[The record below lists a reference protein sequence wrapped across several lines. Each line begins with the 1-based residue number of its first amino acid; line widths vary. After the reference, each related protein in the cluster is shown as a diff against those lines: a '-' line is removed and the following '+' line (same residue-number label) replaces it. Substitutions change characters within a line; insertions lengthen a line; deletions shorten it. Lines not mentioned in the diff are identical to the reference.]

1 MSVVYQTERS
11 NNGRGTIQSGGTTK
25 STKETTRKGKER
37 GEEWIRTE
45 LSLIF
50 YSNSAISH

>member
-1 MSVVYQTERS
+1 MNIVYQSERS

-37 GEEWIRTE
+37 RGI
-45 LSLIF
+45 
-50 YSNSAISH
+50 SNGVNIT